1 MKTPTLEDGIKGLT
15 LLRRGKVRDVYD
27 LGERLLIVATDR
39 ISAFDH
45 ILPTAVPG
53 KGQVLTQVS
62 AFWFRKTAPLLPNHL
77 ISADLAEIRREL
89 PAQVRLGD
97 EFAGRVTLA
106 RKARRVDAECVVRG
120 YLAGSGW
127 KEYLKTGAVCGH
139 RLPAGLR
146 EAERLPEPIF
156 TPSTKAEEG
165 HDENITRGRLAD
177 LVGADTAR
185 QLEAAALKLYG
196 FGADFLAPRG
206 VILAD
211 TKFEFGFLGGTL
223 IVIDEMLTPDSS
235 RLWPAAS
242 YRPGSS
248 PESFDKQFVRDHLE
262 RVRWDKASPAP
273 ALPAEVVAGTAQ
285 RYEEFLRIV
294 TG

>member
-1 MKTPTLEDGIKGLT
+1 MGIETTAADIGLP

-45 ILPTAVPG
+45 ILPTPVPG
-53 KGQVLTQVS
+53 KGRVLTEVS
-62 AFWFRKTAPLLPNHL
+62 AFWFQKTTGIVPNHL
-77 ISADLAEIRREL
+77 VSTSLSDIRRGL
-89 PAQVRLGD
+89 PAGVALG
-97 EFAGRVTLA
+97 EELSGRATLA
-106 RKARRVDAECVVRG
+106 HKARRVDAECVVRG

-127 KEYLKTGAVCGH
+127 KEYQKTGAVCG
-139 RLPAGLR
+139 RDLPAGLR
-146 EAERLPEPIF
+146 EADRLPEPIF
-156 TPSTKAEEG
+156 TPSTKAEQG
-165 HDENITRGRLAD
+165 HDENISREQLAD

-185 QLEAAALKLYG
+185 RLEAASLALYS
-196 FGADFLAPRG
+196 FGADFLARRG

-211 TKFEFGFLGGTL
+211 TKFEFGFLGDAL
-223 IVIDEMLTPDSS
+223 IAIDEMLTPDSS
-235 RLWPAAS
+235 RLWPANS
-242 YRPGSS
+242 YRPGAS

-262 RVRWDKASPAP
+262 RVRWDKTSPPP
-273 ALPAEVVAGTAQ
+273 ALPPEVVSGTAR